1 MGGNARERHGLF
13 RFGAFVAA
21 RVHRPPQHQ
30 YAKSSPRCGGLK
42 RIIERCKNPTQERTL
57 RAAREIL
64 GTSSKLLAALWHGR
78 GGRAAGVRVLQCREH
93 SEQRIAFQFVGM
105 GSRVGHE

>member
-30 YAKSSPRCGGLK
+30 NAKSAPRCDRLR
-42 RIIERCKNPTQERTL
+42 RIIGRCNNPTQERTL
-57 RAAREIL
+57 RAGAK
-64 GTSSKLLAALWHGR
+64 SQMLLANYSLRCGT
-78 GGRAAGVRVLQCREH
+78 GGAAGRQ
-93 SEQRIAFQFVGM
+93 G
-105 GSRVGHE
+105 

>member
-30 YAKSSPRCGGLK
+30 NAKSAPRCDRLRRIRGVAIIPHRSGLCERARSPRC
-42 RIIERCKNPTQERTL
+42 
-57 RAAREIL
+57 
-64 GTSSKLLAALWHGR
+64 
-78 GGRAAGVRVLQCREH
+78 
-93 SEQRIAFQFVGM
+93 F
-105 GSRVGHE
+105 